1 MSNTGIFAEFI
12 GRKVNRVR
20 WKPDDL
26 MASTM
31 FVTGSW
37 DNEDDNVIEL
47 WGLTSEDENSA
58 KDFPP
63 KLLDSV
69 QQNGNV
75 TQIRFLDNK
84 FVAVSTENGSVKVY
98 RVIGE
103 NEDSN
108 IHLEEVM
115 AWDNLHSLGKG
126 RRCSCKDLAVCNFS
140 LATIGDDY
148 KLNVISLNTKQIHQV
163 LEGISSSPL
172 TCICF
177 LTDTEVLCCNALS
190 QMKLWDLRVAKSS
203 ITANINN
210 FTQTQVPIT
219 CVAQH
224 PSQKHFI
231 FTGSE
236 EGDVGV
242 WDMRTNSL
250 LTTMNSGDTSSLT
263 EIAFHPLEPDH
274 LFTCSFGGRLLQW
287 SSKKSYMCHVDPG
300 DLEYSNFWVNTDKV
314 KTRLSINDV
323 IQPIYM
329 PINSLDI
336 QKQQLI
342 CGADNEAIYFQRN
355 LKL

>member
-1 MSNTGIFAEFI
+1 MSDSDIFAEFI

-20 WKPDDL
+20 WRPDDL

-37 DNEDDNVIEL
+37 DNEYDNVIEL
-47 WGLTSEDENSA
+47 WGLTSTDENSA
-58 KDFPP
+58 QDFPP
-63 KLLDSV
+63 KLLDCV
-69 QQNGNV
+69 KQNGNV

-84 FVAVSTENGSVKVY
+84 FIAVSTDNGTVKVY
-98 RVIGE
+98 RVISE

-115 AWDNLHSLGKG
+115 AWDTLHSLGKEQK
-126 RRCSCKDLAVCNFS
+126 SCKDFAVCNFS

-148 KLNVISLNTKQIHQV
+148 KLNIISLNSKQIHLV

-177 LTDTEVLCCNALS
+177 LTNTEVLCCNALS
-190 QMKLWDLRVAKSS
+190 QMKLWDIRVAKSS
-203 ITANINN
+203 IMANINH

-224 PSQKHFI
+224 PSQKHYI

-236 EGDVGV
+236 EGNVGV
-242 WDMRTNSL
+242 WDMRTNNL
-250 LTTMNSGDTSSLT
+250 LTTMSSGDASSLT

-274 LFTCSFGGRLLQW
+274 LFTSSFGGKLLQW

-300 DLEYSNFWVNTDKV
+300 DLEYSNFWVNMDKV
-314 KTRLSINDV
+314 KTRLSVNNV

-342 CGADNEAIYFQRN
+342 CGADNEAVYFQRN